1 MLMYQEQDLQTHIQ
15 LLKLDKEK
23 GQALGGAKFV
33 VTDFKGNK
41 AMKVVSGIKIRN
53 SENGI
58 PEFVE

>member
-1 MLMYQEQDLQTHIQ
+1 MIIVNVSGTRPA
-15 LLKLDKEK
+15 EK

-41 AMKVVSGIKIRN
+41 AMKVVPCIKIRN